1 MLVTT
6 KDGERNQDF
15 EGSQGERKNKWH
27 HFCNIGH
34 FFRHPDQISAFVYL
48 PRK

>member
-1 MLVTT
+1 MAKEIKILRAV
-6 KDGERNQDF
+6 E
-15 EGSQGERKNKWH
+15 GERKINGITS
-27 HFCNIGH
+27 NIGL